1 MELLLLAIGLLVF
14 EEFEEDDEDDEEE
27 FKE

>member
-14 EEFEEDDEDDEEE
+14 EEFEEEDDGEEE